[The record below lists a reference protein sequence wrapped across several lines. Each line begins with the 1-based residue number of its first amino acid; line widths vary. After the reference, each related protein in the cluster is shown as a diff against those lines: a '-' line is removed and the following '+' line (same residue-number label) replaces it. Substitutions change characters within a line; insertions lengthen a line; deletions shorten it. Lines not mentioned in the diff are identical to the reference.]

1 MMTDKPNKSASKLFV
16 TARKKTLS
24 KDKVFFQWNS
34 PFGEWN
40 RFAMKYANAYEIFAS
55 QMLRAN
61 FISHFSQEKY
71 FIRNLFR
78 ISSCNARF
86 HYIINSRYQI
96 GCLFC
101 FLWESCCGFEPHSA
115 KPNIIGSA
123 SLRARRA
130 APFES
135 TRSHQEKDD
144 CESKSFLFVFVSAG
158 HNIILQL

>member
-1 MMTDKPNKSASKLFV
+1 
-16 TARKKTLS
+16 
-24 KDKVFFQWNS
+24 
-34 PFGEWN
+34 
-40 RFAMKYANAYEIFAS
+40 MKYANAYEIFAS

-101 FLWESCCGFEPHSA
+101 FIWKSRCGFEPHSA
-115 KPNIIGSA
+115 KPNTIGSA

-130 APFES
+130 EPFES
-135 TRSHQEKDD
+135 TRSHQKRTKRKLSSFFIH
-144 CESKSFLFVFVSAG
+144 CESNGISSRATCRPCISSVRQDCISS
-158 HNIILQL
+158 HR